1 VTLDVKAD
9 VGGRAAKQPAKQS
22 AKQAK
27 QYIYMQSASKAGRGM
42 PPLQLHPL
50 VALADQCKHKFLLHL
65 DGISDG
71 ASLKYKLA
79 CGSVVIVVR
88 SPNEEFYHHALFRR
102 LDNPEAGSSGGD
114 PKGSPGGLTQRSGHG
129 RPSSH
134 VVVSVEPPPPRFFRL
149 LEKRIEPQLR
159 HSLLRNS
166 PRLTPC
172 IYTCTYAYTH
182 TYTYIH
188 IHTYLPE
195 LHNCPQLAHAR
206 TMHVCIPYASAR
218 VILFLSGI
226 EYTIAETCAALCVR
240 GAGNSTLAEI
250 GRALRLLQGSPQADA
265 EAQAIGRRA
274 QRFAREELGQAAL
287 SCYWL
292 VALLHYVALYDS
304 DDHAGGRALST
315 ALAELLTFKKPAKP
329 PAPLAAVLDAEI
341 PQVRAYWRRVL
352 SRERPSRWQG

>member
-27 QYIYMQSASKAGRGM
+27 QQSASKAGRGM

-102 LDNPEAGSSGGD
+102 LDNPQAGSSGGD

-159 HSLLRNS
+159 HSLLR
-166 PRLTPC
+166 
-172 IYTCTYAYTH
+172 
-182 TYTYIH
+182 
-188 IHTYLPE
+188 
-195 LHNCPQLAHAR
+195 
-206 TMHVCIPYASAR
+206 
-218 VILFLSGI
+218 
-226 EYTIAETCAALCVR
+226 
-240 GAGNSTLAEI
+240 NSTLAEI

>member
-1 VTLDVKAD
+1 VAPYLERGAPAWGAKASTLFWRGSPYASALHKALIPALLKSSGAVAAGLHPSVTLDIKAD

-27 QYIYMQSASKAGRGM
+27 QQSASKAGRGM

-172 IYTCTYAYTH
+172 IYTYTYAYTH
-182 TYTYIH
+182 TYTYMH
-188 IHTYLPE
+188 IHAYLPE

-218 VILFLSGI
+218 VILFLCRHRIHHS
-226 EYTIAETCAALCVR
+226 
-240 GAGNSTLAEI
+240 
-250 GRALRLLQGSPQADA
+250 
-265 EAQAIGRRA
+265 
-274 QRFAREELGQAAL
+274 
-287 SCYWL
+287 
-292 VALLHYVALYDS
+292 
-304 DDHAGGRALST
+304 
-315 ALAELLTFKKPAKP
+315 
-329 PAPLAAVLDAEI
+329 
-341 PQVRAYWRRVL
+341 
-352 SRERPSRWQG
+352 